1 MKQIPNLFTLLN
13 LFFGCCAIV
22 FVLQNGI
29 SIFYNGENPQLVDMP
44 EKIAIASVFIGLAG
58 VVDFLD
64 GWSCLGYGD
73 QGADDTKGMRGIVKT
88 LHKLSYD
95 FAVLAD
101 ECYCEIYDETPPL
114 GSTEILLRFLQA
126 QT

>member
-44 EKIAIASVFIGLAG
+44 EKIVIASVFIGLAARCG
-58 VVDFLD
+58 FPRWLCRPV
-64 GWSCLGYGD
+64 
-73 QGADDTKGMRGIVKT
+73 I
-88 LHKLSYD
+88 
-95 FAVLAD
+95 
-101 ECYCEIYDETPPL
+101 
-114 GSTEILLRFLQA
+114 
-126 QT
+126 